1 MMKININ
8 WKIITL
14 RYVMPLALLVFLFN
28 IFLPEIF
35 MYSVWGS
42 GIINKGLQM
51 NVIHLLSKF
60 EPNVSLQY
68 ISLYKSR
75 SDKERSVFYK
85 IVAKGNRLRERAADS
100 VEDYLNYLEFKKDF
114 RQYLLSQYYKDSLSY
129 LTGGFVLLLFSIT
142 GLILYNK
149 IKVVYLPVTAPGI
162 PRISLKSKKSGKL
175 ENYLWGILEANS
187 EFPAS
192 IDFHDVNDGGL
203 LKHTKETY
211 RKGINLYQERYGE
224 ITPPEVF
231 RIALI
236 AHDIG
241 KLYSYYRENG
251 EWKRR
256 DQLHAQN
263 SAAILN
269 SISEFWNLN
278 DVDRISVLL
287 AVKNHHIPENLP
299 VNAPEL
305 ARKILQFLLEV
316 DGKAVKESVIV
327 DLSEPVKRAREMM
340 PAILGKLNINGYLGG
355 QLHGWFNKHEDK
367 EFLFIKEYELRK
379 LFQIYLPPEL
389 SNALKFNLPQ
399 QKEGFHPAFDILKEI
414 LEEILL
420 LNPDSPSGCW
430 DIKAGAKEFDTLLRL
445 DPTKI
450 DEGLRQKW
458 MDVKTKYT
466 ITVKNAPETKIEP
479 KMEPVL
485 TTEQETVS

>member
-1 MMKININ
+1 MKLNIN
-8 WKIITL
+8 WKIIAL
-14 RYVMPLALLVFLFN
+14 RYVMPLALFVFLFN

-35 MYSVWGS
+35 IYSVWGG

-51 NVIHLLSKF
+51 NIIGILSKF
-60 EPNVSLQY
+60 EPNVSIQY
-68 ISLYKSR
+68 VSLYKSR
-75 SDKERSVFYK
+75 SDEERDVFYR

-100 VEDYLNYLEFKKDF
+100 VQDYLNYLEFKKDF

-129 LTGGFVLLLFSIT
+129 IGSGFILLMVSVTGVIF
-142 GLILYNK
+142 YNK
-149 IKVVYLPVTAPGI
+149 IKVVYLPVTAPGR
-162 PRISLKSKKSGKL
+162 PRISLKSKKSGKRQSI
-175 ENYLWGILEANS
+175 EDYLWGILEANS
-187 EFPAS
+187 EVPAS

-203 LKHTKETY
+203 LKHTSEAY
-211 RKGINLYQERYGE
+211 RKGITLYNEKYGE
-224 ITPPEVF
+224 MPPEVF

-256 DQLHAQN
+256 DNLHAQN

-269 SISEFWNLN
+269 SMSEFWNLN

-287 AVKNHHIPENLP
+287 SVKNHHTPESLP

-305 ARKILQFLLEV
+305 SRKLLQFLSEV
-316 DGKAVKESVIV
+316 DGRAVKESVIV
-327 DLSEPVKRAREMM
+327 DLSEPAKKAREMI

-355 QLHGWFNKHEDK
+355 QLHGWFNKHDDK
-367 EFLFIKEYELRK
+367 ELLFVKEYELRK
-379 LFQIYLPPEL
+379 LFQAYLPPEL
-389 SNALKFNLPQ
+389 SNILKFNLPQ

-445 DPTKI
+445 DPANI

-466 ITVKNAPETKIEP
+466 ITVKNAPEVKTE
-479 KMEPVL
+479 MEPVL
-485 TTEQETVS
+485 AAEQETVS

>member
-1 MMKININ
+1 
-8 WKIITL
+8 
-14 RYVMPLALLVFLFN
+14 MPLVLFVFLFN

-35 MYSVWGS
+35 IYSVWGS

-51 NVIHLLSKF
+51 NVIRVLSKF
-60 EPNVSLQY
+60 EPNISIQY
-68 ISLYKSR
+68 ISLYKSK
-75 SDKERSVFYK
+75 SDDERDVFYK
-85 IVAKGNRLRERAADS
+85 IVAKGNRLRESAADS
-100 VEDYLNYLEFKKDF
+100 VQDYLDYLEFKKEF

-129 LTGGFVLLLFSIT
+129 LTGGFVLLIFST
-142 GLILYNK
+142 TCMILYNK
-149 IKVVYLPVTAPGI
+149 IKVVYLPITAPGR
-162 PRISLKSKKSGKL
+162 PLISLKSKRGGKHQGI
-175 ENYLWGILEANS
+175 ENSLWGILEANS
-187 EFPAS
+187 EVPAS

-211 RKGINLYQERYGE
+211 RKGIALYHDRYGE

-231 RIALI
+231 RIAII

-241 KLYSYYRENG
+241 KLYSYYRDNG

-269 SISEFWNLN
+269 GIPELWNLN
-278 DVDRISVLL
+278 DVDRISIIL
-287 AVKNHHIPENLP
+287 AVKHHHNPEDMP

-327 DLSEPVKRAREMM
+327 DLSEPVKRAKEML
-340 PAILGKLNINGYLGG
+340 PSILEKLNINGYLGG
-355 QLHGWFNKHEDK
+355 QLHGWFNKHDDK
-367 EFLFIKEYELRK
+367 DLVFVKEYELRK
-379 LFQIYLPPEL
+379 LFQVYLPPEL
-389 SNALKFNLPQ
+389 SNALKFNLPH
-399 QKEGFHPAFDILKEI
+399 QKEGFHPAFDVLKEI
-414 LEEILL
+414 LEELLL

-430 DIKAGAKEFDTLLRL
+430 DIKAGAKEFDTLLRV
-445 DPTKI
+445 DPSKI

-466 ITVKNAPETKIEP
+466 ITVKNAPKIKAE
-479 KMEPVL
+479 MEPVL
-485 TTEQETVS
+485 IAEQDTVN

>member
-1 MMKININ
+1 MKININ
-8 WKIITL
+8 WKIISL
-14 RYVMPLALLVFLFN
+14 RYVMPLVLFVFLFN
-28 IFLPEIF
+28 IFIPEIF
-35 MYSVWGS
+35 IYSVWGS
-42 GIINKGLQM
+42 GIINKGLQV
-51 NVIHLLSKF
+51 NVISILSRF
-60 EPNVSLQY
+60 EPNISLQY
-68 ISLYKSR
+68 VTLYKSK
-75 SDKERSVFYK
+75 SDEEINVFYR
-85 IVAKGNRLRERAADS
+85 IVTKGNRLRERAADS
-100 VEDYLNYLEFKKDF
+100 VEDYLNYLEFKKEF

-129 LTGGFVLLLFSIT
+129 IGSGFILLMVSIT

-149 IKVVYLPVTAPGI
+149 VKVVYLPVTAPGR
-162 PRISLKSKKSGKL
+162 PRISLRYRKSGKHQAVEDRL
-175 ENYLWGILEANS
+175 LGILEANS
-187 EFPAS
+187 EVPAS
-192 IDFHDVNDGGL
+192 IDFHNVGDGGL
-203 LKHTKETY
+203 LKHTKEVY
-211 RKGINLYQERYGE
+211 RKGVNLYHERYGE

-251 EWKRR
+251 EWRRR

-269 SISEFWNLN
+269 SIPEFWNLN

-287 AVKNHHIPENLP
+287 AVKNHHAPESLP

-305 ARKILQFLLEV
+305 SRKILQFLLEV

-327 DLSEPVKRAREMM
+327 DLTEPAKKAREML
-340 PAILGKLNINGYLGG
+340 PAILDKLNINGYLGG

-367 EFLFIKEYELRK
+367 ELLFVKEYELRK
-379 LFQIYLPPEL
+379 LFQVYLPPEL
-389 SNALKFNLPQ
+389 SNALKFNLPHQ
-399 QKEGFHPAFDILKEI
+399 REGFHPAFDILKEI
-414 LEEILL
+414 LEELLL

-445 DPTKI
+445 DPAKI

-466 ITVKNAPETKIEP
+466 ITVKNAPEIKAE
-479 KMEPVL
+479 MEPVL
-485 TTEQETVS
+485 VAEQDTVN